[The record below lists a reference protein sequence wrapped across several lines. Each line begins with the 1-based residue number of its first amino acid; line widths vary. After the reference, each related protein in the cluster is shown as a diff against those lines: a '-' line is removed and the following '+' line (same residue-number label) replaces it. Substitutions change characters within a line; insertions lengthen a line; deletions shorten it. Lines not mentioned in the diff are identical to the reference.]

1 MRRIFLSVFICSFS
15 LLSVAQIE
23 KADRE
28 TAASASSPG
37 KTSVPAPKVVAPK
50 TGDDFII
57 EKLNPATSVKNQG
70 STGTCWSFSTTSLL
84 ESQLLKSGGS
94 AADISELYT
103 VRNMYIEKG
112 RQYLL
117 RQGKTQFGEGGL
129 GHDVIRSVAT
139 YGAMPEEAYPFSAD
153 EARTV
158 RHQKAI
164 RGLKNYLDT
173 LLAHQPVAS
182 DWQKGYEAILDKILG
197 PVPQQ
202 FTYNGRSYTPK
213 TYAAELL
220 KFNADDYVNI
230 TSFTHHPFYSSF
242 VLEVPD
248 NFSNGAYYNI
258 PLNEMTELVRSALKN
273 GYTVLWDA
281 DVSNEGFMQ
290 KQGLALNVAVAPS
303 EAKADLPE
311 DKWDVKKRQ
320 ELFENLSTQDDHLM
334 HITGLEKSKGGKTF
348 FVVKN
353 SWGDVGPLNG
363 YINVSESYFAINTVS
378 LVVPKAA
385 VSKTLLDKLKIK

>member
-1 MRRIFLSVFICSFS
+1 MRRIFLSIFICSIS
-15 LLSVAQIE
+15 LMSVAQIE

-28 TAASASSPG
+28 TAASQSSTLKIP
-37 KTSVPAPKVVAPK
+37 VPAPKVVTPK
-50 TGDDFII
+50 TGDDFVI

-70 STGTCWSFSTTSLL
+70 STGTCWSFSTISLL
-84 ESQLLKSGGS
+84 ESQLLKAGGG
-94 AADISELYT
+94 AADISELFT

-129 GHDVIRSVAT
+129 GHDVIRSIAT
-139 YGAMPEEAYPFSAD
+139 NGAVPEEVFPFSSD
-153 EARTV
+153 ESRTV

-182 DWQKGYEAILDKILG
+182 DWQKGYEAYLDKIIG
-197 PVPQQ
+197 PAPQQ
-202 FTYNGRSYTPK
+202 FTYNGRNYTPK
-213 TYAAELL
+213 TYASEVL

-230 TSFTHHPFYSSF
+230 TSFTHHPYYSSF

-258 PLNEMTELVRSALKN
+258 PLNEMTELVKTALKN
-273 GYTVLWDA
+273 GFTVLWDA

-290 KQGLALNVAVAPS
+290 QQGLALQVAQAPTD
-303 EAKADLPE
+303 AKADMPE
-311 DKWDVKKRQ
+311 DKWDAKKRQ
-320 ELFENLSTQDDHLM
+320 ELFENLTTQDDHLM
-334 HITGLEKSKGGKTF
+334 HITGMIKSKGGKTF

-363 YINVSESYFAINTVS
+363 YINVSESYFSINTVS

-385 VSKTLLDKLKIK
+385 VSKALLDKLKIK